1 MKKEVQKSFIEG
13 ERFCHDPNL
22 PLDNKFLT
30 LHVATEY

>member
-22 PLDNKFLT
+22 PLDNRILP
-30 LHVATEY
+30 LYVASIY